1 MDEIVIEAK
10 NISKSYYNGD
20 SDLTVLNNFS
30 IKLNKNE
37 IITITGQSGC
47 GKSTAL
53 NILGTLD
60 KPDSGDV
67 IINGNYLNDYDDN
80 QLSSLRNELIG
91 FVFQF
96 HHLLPDFT
104 ALENVLIPIWIKN
117 VNQNDN
123 YAMNLFDK
131 LGIGSKINHYPSQ
144 LSGGEKSR
152 VSLIRAIINKPIVL
166 LADEPTGNLDKKN
179 SKKLIDLLSKINQDY
194 NQSIILTTHDQDVA
208 SLGNRQFLLEN
219 GSLIEMR
226 ENK

>member
-226 ENK
+226 KNK